1 MDNLISK
8 NYQQMISV
16 PGSQNNELNKFFE
29 TIDNL
34 NKPFKFN
41 ESKFGLDVRDENG
54 NSILHR
60 IIINS
65 LNEQEL
71 LNKIQFIPNIETLI
85 NTINFKQQTPLHLLC
100 KYQYYESYLLLKKIL
115 EGSEIDYLKEEE
127 NIIRYLKKDDT
138 LTITKNKSK
147 GIGIRYDVL
156 DYKNRL
162 PLSYLVVGVDI
173 DKIKC
178 KCSDEAMKA
187 INDFKTFDKNKL
199 NSNKMKQYFYACDF
213 AEEVPDDHD
222 KTKIKEH
229 KIKDDDIILV
239 AAVAPALPV
248 TGKVPNDLIY
258 NITIPDDNEVE
269 SNEFI
274 HNLILNNKFM
284 HRYINKNFFT
294 DIINETEKVNKLIV
308 LDERINVD
316 GMYGLNYFINKTI
329 GAPGVSYDIHDIK
342 SSDYYCAFSVYM
354 FNKIIGKLN
363 YNNRNRDY
371 HKYEIDNTNYSDL
384 TNKFICTDIDKCKDS
399 DKINKDTYK
408 QEVIKQYEEI
418 IETKTSLINKVFMDN
433 QKYTPPAHA

>member
-147 GIGIRYDVL
+147 GIGIKYDVL

-187 INDFKTFDKNKL
+187 INDFKNIDKNKL
-199 NSNKMKQYFYACDF
+199 NSNKMKQYFYECDF
-213 AEEVPDDHD
+213 AVETPNADGNITER
-222 KTKIKEH
+222 KIN
-229 KIKDDDIILV
+229 DNDIILV
-239 AAVAPALPV
+239 DEVPAV
-248 TGKVPNDLIY
+248 TGTVPNDLIY
-258 NITIPDDNEVE
+258 NITISDDNEVE

-308 LDERINVD
+308 LDKRINVD

-329 GAPGVSYDIHDIK
+329 GVHGVLYDIHEIK

-363 YNNRNRDY
+363 YNDRNRNY
-371 HKYEIDNTNYSDL
+371 YKYEIDNTKYSDL
-384 TNKFICTDIDKCKDS
+384 TKKFICTDIDCKDP

-433 QKYTPPAHA
+433 QKDKKIPAHA

>member
-100 KYQYYESYLLLKKIL
+100 KYQYYESYLLLKKTL
-115 EGSEIDYLKEEE
+115 EGSDIDYLKEEE

-178 KCSDEAMKA
+178 KCSVEAMKA
-187 INDFKTFDKNKL
+187 INDFKNFDKNKL
-199 NSNKMKQYFYACDF
+199 NSNKMKQYFYECNF
-213 AEEVPDDHD
+213 AVETPNADG
-222 KTKIKEH
+222 KITGR
-229 KIKDDDIILV
+229 KINNDDITL
-239 AAVAPALPV
+239 AAAAPV

-258 NITIPDDNEVE
+258 NITIPDDNKVE

-329 GAPGVSYDIHDIK
+329 VAPGAPGLPYDIHEIK

-363 YNNRNRDY
+363 YNDRNLDY
-371 HKYEIDNTNYSDL
+371 YKYEIDNTKYSDL
-384 TNKFICTDIDKCKDS
+384 TKKFICTDIDSCKDP

-433 QKYTPPAHA
+433 QKYIAHAL